1 MPLPVS
7 IRDAFQRANENPASY
22 WTNIPH
28 FSSVAHTIVSQTCKA
43 AAGSSPFDSYFT
55 GLVPAA
61 NCAVY
66 AKFLTKGPN
75 QWVTLHVANPGTT
88 TTDGYYIETVDNGG
102 AGNDD
107 LNIQRFDNSANTP
120 IATRK
125 LTFNAGDEIGATWL
139 NGVITAF
146 INGVALLSVSDATYQ
161 AAGFVG
167 CGGVSNAGNT
177 APTIAYFG
185 AGSYPAAM
193 KRGLYRPRPFC
204 PGDVRT
210 SLRRMQ

>member
-7 IRDAFQRANENPASY
+7 IRDAFQRANENPASL

-43 AAGSSPFDSYFT
+43 AAGSSVFDSYFT

-66 AKFLTKGPN
+66 ATFLTKGPN

-88 TTDGYYIETVDNGG
+88 TTDGYYIEIVDNGG
-102 AGNDD
+102 GGNDD
-107 LNIQRFDNSANTP
+107 LNIQRFDNSANTLL
-120 IATRK
+120 ATMK
-125 LTFNAGDEIGATWL
+125 LTFTGGDEIGASWI
-139 NGVITAF
+139 NNVVTAY
-146 INGVALLSVSDATYQ
+146 INGKALLTATGVAYP

-177 APTIAYFG
+177 APTIGVFG
-185 AGSYPAAM
+185 AGSYPSAM

-204 PGDVRT
+204 PGDVRK
-210 SLRRMQ
+210 SLRRIQ